1 MIYLDTHVLVWLY
14 ASAGKK
20 ISPTASEVIEH
31 ATDLL
36 ISPMT
41 LLEIDFL
48 HEIDRI
54 SVDSKEI
61 YAYLHRQIGLNLC
74 DRNFANVVAMAATQS
89 WTRDPFDRLIVSQA
103 AIGDNTLISKDTL
116 IQSNYSATVW

>member
-1 MIYLDTHVLVWLY
+1 MAWNSPPSNFNAQVLAWLY
-14 ASAGKK
+14 ALAGKK

-36 ISPMT
+36 IAPMT
-41 LLEIDFL
+41 LLEIDFIRD
-48 HEIDRI
+48 IDRI

-74 DRNFANVVAMAATQS
+74 DRNVANVAAMAATQS
-89 WTRDPFDRLIVSQA
+89 WTRSPNYGDTAFTVPLFDQFMRRIMPLSVS
-103 AIGDNTLISKDTL
+103 
-116 IQSNYSATVW
+116 